1 MKILHCA
8 DLHLGNL
15 EGPVRDGKNAR
26 RGDTLRCMKYIAE
39 TAETEK
45 PNVSIIAGDLFN
57 RSRLWSDPALDD
69 INDALDYFIRPL
81 CDNRWCFFSEL

>member
-1 MKILHCA
+1 MYRLPEKSKRRANTMKILHCA

-57 RSRLWSDPALDD
+57 RSRLCSHPALAD
-69 INDALDYFIRPL
+69 INAALD
-81 CDNRWCFFSEL
+81 